1 MWDDSAADRAK
12 VPKNPTVQLSQ
23 PLPQNSPEHLK
34 SAVTQTDT
42 EQPMTAVP
50 DDFGL
55 FTSDPPFSH
64 SRTKQLTERDNSS
77 NFHVLAGEDDRLK
90 RKKAQPIEG
99 SNPIFSFFVDNSFNE
114 IDKKFGWKCLECN
127 KWFATP
133 HLSSQNASKNQ
144 FDRLQAHLES
154 KHPQAHC
161 RLVEMEKRSDESD
174 AEVLNDSRKGKK
186 AKVNLETNAETN
198 KEVFDPVLTFF
209 ESVPA
214 TKESCSNKQEF
225 KCHQCGKHFDCRYR
239 HNDREREDILR
250 LHLRHKHKNSLK
262 ELLSKN
268 PVDDYLDII
277 DETFVRCK
285 LCFLEVKR
293 YGCRKGIDDRED
305 FFRRHLKRKHED
317 IFETKIKLFQN
328 RRNLLGQRKLPTN
341 KGICRTCKHW
351 EFGSFTI

>member
-1 MWDDSAADRAK
+1 MEMPHYYIQPCRQKVNKFRDHLWRKHKELFAQLSDWKRKNMKKRSEKNDDDLGPITATRRRKGAGNKEQQETSGAGNNEDAK
-12 VPKNPTVQLSQ
+12 SYVEVLKNGPKN
-23 PLPQNSPEHLK
+23 
-34 SAVTQTDT
+34 
-42 EQPMTAVP
+42 
-50 DDFGL
+50 
-55 FTSDPPFSH
+55 
-64 SRTKQLTERDNSS
+64 
-77 NFHVLAGEDDRLK
+77 
-90 RKKAQPIEG
+90 
-99 SNPIFSFFVDNSFNE
+99 
-114 IDKKFGWKCLECN
+114 
-127 KWFATP
+127 
-133 HLSSQNASKNQ
+133 
-144 FDRLQAHLES
+144 
-154 KHPQAHC
+154 
-161 RLVEMEKRSDESD
+161 
-174 AEVLNDSRKGKK
+174 KK
-186 AKVNLETNAETN
+186 AKVDLEMNAEAETN
-198 KEVFDPVLTFF
+198 EEVFDPVLTFF
-209 ESVPA
+209 ESVPV